1 MKKYPRRVPV
11 LHKEENKIHGKNCGA
26 NRDTP
31 QAQAIIEKWK
41 IGGRKKRDNHIFGV
55 FDEFMSPPERMA
67 VHKIAIKHINNT
79 MKRIA
84 KKLGIKNRVTTF
96 VAQHTWATILMQSN
110 ISVAYIS
117 KGLGHTSLL
126 TTEKY
131 LADFDQDKKREV
143 GALIS
148 GLGTQ
153 HK

>member
-1 MKKYPRRVPV
+1 MKYRQTGRQMPQKTTFSNGSDKQNAGGGQGSPWMICMALRIFMM
-11 LHKEENKIHGKNCGA
+11 KNSKI
-26 NRDTP
+26 
-31 QAQAIIEKWK
+31 
-41 IGGRKKRDNHIFGV
+41 
-55 FDEFMSPPERMA
+55 
-67 VHKIAIKHINNT
+67 
-79 MKRIA
+79 
-84 KKLGIKNRVTTF
+84 LGIKNRITTF
-96 VAQHTWATILMQSN
+96 VARHTWATILMQNN
-110 ISVAYIS
+110 ISIAYIS